1 MKTNNH
7 LNININNE
15 MFINQPYL
23 CINVLINDNNNINY
37 ILWKKILLNI
47 KQKTMQ
53 FIFFI

>member
-23 CINVLINDNNNINY
+23 CINVLINDII
-37 ILWKKILLNI
+37 ILII
-47 KQKTMQ
+47 YYGKT
-53 FIFFI
+53 FY

>member
-37 ILWKKILLNI
+37 ILWKNILLNI

>member
-23 CINVLINDNNNINY
+23 CINVLNNENKNINY
-37 ILWKKILLNI
+37 ILWKNILLNI